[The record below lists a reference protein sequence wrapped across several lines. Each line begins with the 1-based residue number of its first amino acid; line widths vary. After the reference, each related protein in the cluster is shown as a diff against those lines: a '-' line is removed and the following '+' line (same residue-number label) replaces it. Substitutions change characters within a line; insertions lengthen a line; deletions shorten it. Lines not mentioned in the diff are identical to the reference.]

1 MPDRDMPSPAQ
12 MNRRLNAKQQAIAEH
27 ALRFV
32 QPTIAVFYRRNPD
45 LRATMKRVDME
56 SVAQLAVCMA
66 AFTYKPTK
74 SQPTTY
80 FGSAIRHA
88 LYRAVLH
95 QQKLDG
101 RYVPTEKILD
111 PVPNAH
117 RTRQEMRAM
126 KALRF
131 LSAYDRTLLED
142 RLVEQVT
149 LEQLSSEQ
157 GCDPR
162 TISKRV
168 LRAIERLRLAEGDL
182 P

>member
-1 MPDRDMPSPAQ
+1 MERAPRSVDPM
-12 MNRRLNAKQQAIAEH
+12 RRLNDKQQALATS
-27 ALRFV
+27 ALQFV
-32 QPTIAVFYRRNPD
+32 KPTIAVFYRRNPD
-45 LRATMKRVDME
+45 LRVTMRRVDME

-66 AFTYKPTK
+66 AFTFNPKK
-74 SQPTTY
+74 SMPTTY

-111 PVPNAH
+111 PIPNAH

-126 KALRF
+126 RALRF

-149 LEQLSSEQ
+149 LEQLASEQ
-157 GCDPR
+157 RCDPR

-168 LRAIERLRLAEGDL
+168 RRAIEQLRSAECDM